1 MTIKTKNTKIKSFV
15 EKRAKYLTMEIIQG
29 VNEMSSNEKGEIDD
43 LFMDGKIRTIKMS
56 YKDYIRLI
64 AVQYKVLY
72 K

>member
-1 MTIKTKNTKIKSFV
+1 MTIKTKNTKIKNFV

>member
-29 VNEMSSNEKGEIDD
+29 VNEMSSNEKGEIGD

>member
-1 MTIKTKNTKIKSFV
+1 MTIKPKNTKIKNFV

-29 VNEMSSNEKGEIDD
+29 VNEMSSNEKGEIGD